1 MTRKDFTLIANVL
14 NAHHNQPGPV
24 PVFTVQ
30 AIAVSLANELAKTN
44 PRFNTQLFVEACMK
58 KK

>member
-1 MTRKDFTLIANVL
+1 MTRKDFTLIADVL

-30 AIAVSLANELAKTN
+30 AIAVSLASELAKTN
-44 PRFNTQLFVEACMK
+44 PRFNKERFINACLK
-58 KK
+58 K